1 MPSRAAKRHLR
12 TLSNFRM
19 PTIITAEN
27 LRKKY
32 QIGADKSARYL
43 RDTLGGFLKTPL
55 SHARKNGK
63 PDDRTI
69 WALKDVSF
77 DVQQGEIVGLIGR
90 NGAGKSTLLK
100 IVSRITEPTAG
111 RVRLRG
117 RVGSLLEVGT
127 GFHPELTGRENIF
140 LNGAVMGMKR
150 SEIALRF
157 NEIVDFAG
165 IGRLLDTPVKHFS
178 SGMYMRLAFAVAA
191 HLDQEILLV
200 DEVLAVGD
208 VAFQKK
214 CINKV
219 SNISQSG
226 RTVLF
231 VSHNM
236 EAVSQLCRRVIL
248 LEGGRVESDGPTEE
262 TLRKYLWG
270 KVQNSGE
277 YFYQPDQDDN
287 PPTELMIRSVAIKNS
302 AGVIAESVDSRQ
314 PFSFKIEYEVFERL
328 EFGWVGFVIS
338 SANGVVLLCGI
349 EADQAE
355 FAGPREPGVY
365 RATVT
370 IPARLFNT
378 GNYLL
383 TVLGAKKTAGSYTI
397 LHELTNIL
405 SFQVQ
410 LADIGSDF
418 GGRVGVMYPSLEWR
432 QSRC

>member
-1 MPSRAAKRHLR
+1 MPI
-12 TLSNFRM
+12 
-19 PTIITAEN
+19 IITAEN

-32 QIGADKSARYL
+32 QIGHERSVGYL
-43 RDTLGGFLKTPL
+43 RDSLGGFLKSPL
-55 SHARKNGK
+55 AHLKKNGRE
-63 PDDRTI
+63 DERSI
-69 WALKDVSF
+69 WALMDVSF
-77 DVQQGEIVGLIGR
+77 DVKQGEIVGLIGR

-100 IVSRITEPTAG
+100 IVSRITEPTSG

-157 NEIVDFAG
+157 DEIVEFAG
-165 IGRLLDTPVKHFS
+165 IGKFLDTPVKHFS

-214 CINKV
+214 CMNKV

-236 EAVSQLCRRVIL
+236 EAISQICPRVIM
-248 LEGGRVESDGPTEE
+248 LEGGRLVTDGPSDE
-262 TLRKYLWG
+262 TVRNYLWG
-270 KVQNSGE
+270 TAQNSGE
-277 YFYQPDQDDN
+277 YVYRQDQDED
-287 PPTELMIRSVAIKNS
+287 PPSELMIRSVLIKNS
-302 AGVIAESVDSRQ
+302 EGMVTTSLDSRQ
-314 PFSFKIEYEVFERL
+314 PFSVEIKYEVFERL
-328 EFGWVGFVIS
+328 PFAWVGFVIS

-349 EADQAE
+349 EADQME
-355 FAGPREPGVY
+355 FAGPRDPGRY
-365 RATVT
+365 HATTT

-383 TVLGAKKTAGSYTI
+383 SVLGAKRIGGKYTI
-397 LHELTNIL
+397 LHELKNIL
-405 SFQVQ
+405 TFQIQ
-410 LADIGSDF
+410 LADIGHDF
-418 GGRVGVMYPSLEWR
+418 GGRVGIMYPNLEWR
-432 QSRC
+432 MNRY